1 MSNYVYNSGNTGLGR
16 IEDAVVYVLPDA
28 LEDTDALTEAIVEV
42 DALGDDETISEMATS
57 TLSVVRLLNIAYL
70 AVAVLDSG
78 CGVASLGDLA
88 AEVHDAEMGDYTMEF
103 PRVTK
108 AEA

>member
-1 MSNYVYNSGNTGLGR
+1 MSNYVYNGSNMALGG

-28 LEDTDALTEAIVEV
+28 LDDTDTLTEAIVEV
-42 DALGDDETISEMATS
+42 DEKGDDESISELATS

-78 CGVASLGDLA
+78 CGVAALGELA
-88 AEVHDAEMGDYTMEF
+88 AEVHDADMGDYTMEF

-108 AEA
+108 AGA